1 MYGVFRFNSNCYI
14 AKIAVEEFPD
24 AKLNSM
30 RRLYN
35 LQDIKIEPLN
45 RLGFAKTKLRQS
57 VINGSDIS
65 IAQLFEIV
73 KTFDKDF
80 YINKANFLNRS
91 ENFPQQDISH
101 NTNADPSAIRGES
114 RGNTMGN
121 TKMEC
126 TAIKINTDSNSR
138 FIATA
143 SVTINDEFVLTKL
156 KLAEG
161 KNGLYLSMPQRK
173 FGNEYQDVIIPTSK
187 AAYDQLLNTVKEAY
201 GNLQKSGLDEMK
213 IDKKDPPE
221 NSVSKIKTSLFE
233 PSKKS
238 ETVKAVGRVEIDDSI
253 IISGVTVKHGTNK
266 EGVEKDFVSMPS
278 YKVQNEVGQDTYVEY
293 THAITADFHERIENS
308 VFNAYQTLQ
317 NTEHRGVKFSELGEK
332 SEIAFKNSMNNQF
345 AAKLMDELDKK
356 GILYSAKITGTTTL
370 SIKNADKATV
380 DKIEKD
386 LSNKLTEAAQ
396 KSEQQSEQKK
406 TASKKKQTH

>member
-1 MYGVFRFNSNCYI
+1 MS
-14 AKIAVEEFPD
+14 
-24 AKLNSM
+24 
-30 RRLYN
+30 
-35 LQDIKIEPLN
+35 
-45 RLGFAKTKLRQS
+45 
-57 VINGSDIS
+57 
-65 IAQLFEIV
+65 
-73 KTFDKDF
+73 
-80 YINKANFLNRS
+80 
-91 ENFPQQDISH
+91 
-101 NTNADPSAIRGES
+101 
-114 RGNTMGN
+114 N

-126 TAIKINTDSNSR
+126 TAMKINTDSSSR

-173 FGNEYQDVIIPTSK
+173 FGNEYQDVIIPASK
-187 AAYDQLLNTVKEAY
+187 AAYDQLLNAVKEAY

-213 IDKKDPPE
+213 LDKKDPPE

-233 PSKKS
+233 PSKES

-278 YKVQNEVGQDTYVEY
+278 YKFQNEVGKDVYIEY
-293 THAITADFHERIENS
+293 AHAVTADFRERVENS
-308 VFNAYQTLQ
+308 VFDAYQTLQ
-317 NTEHRGVKFSELGEK
+317 STEHRGVKFSELGEK

-356 GILYSAKITGTTTL
+356 KIPYSAKITGTTTL
-370 SIKNADKATV
+370 SIKNADKTAV

-386 LSNKLTEAAQ
+386 LSNKLTIAAQ
-396 KSEQQSEQKK
+396 KSEQQPEQKK
-406 TASKKKQTH
+406 TAPKKKQAH